1 MTYHDYL
8 IKIKRNRKIILLFQL
23 LITCLIIIIWQL
35 LTDLNIIDSFIISSP
50 KNILNTIITLYKE
63 NNLFIHILTTIN
75 EVIISFSITTI
86 LSIVLA
92 LILYNYNTLYKIF
105 DPFITLINSLPKVAL
120 GPLFIIWIGSNIKSV
135 ITISVLIS
143 LIVSLQTI
151 LNGFQNTDKL
161 KIKLLKTFNASKLD
175 ILINVVLKENKSVIL
190 NTLKINISMCLI
202 GLITGEFLTS
212 KSGLGYLILYGT
224 QVFDL
229 NLVMSSLFILLI
241 ISFILYKIVILL
253 IKKYLREKDNLSLE
267 EKKEI

>member
-8 IKIKRNRKIILLFQL
+8 IKIKRNRKTILLFQL

-202 GLITGEFLTS
+202 GVITGEFLTS

-253 IKKYLREKDNLSLE
+253 IKK
-267 EKKEI
+267 

>member
-23 LITCLIIIIWQL
+23 LITCSIIIIWQL

-202 GLITGEFLTS
+202 GVITGEFLTS

-253 IKKYLREKDNLSLE
+253 IKK
-267 EKKEI
+267 

>member
-23 LITCLIIIIWQL
+23 LITCSIIIIWQL

-202 GLITGEFLTS
+202 GVITGEFLTS

-224 QVFDL
+224 QVYA
-229 NLVMSSLFILLI
+229 IL
-241 ISFILYKIVILL
+241 SYPK
-253 IKKYLREKDNLSLE
+253 
-267 EKKEI
+267 

>member
-1 MTYHDYL
+1 MWC
-8 IKIKRNRKIILLFQL
+8 ILFSISGISTKYFFYFCKL
-23 LITCLIIIIWQL
+23 LRF
-35 LTDLNIIDSFIISSP
+35 DSIIDS
-50 KNILNTIITLYKE
+50 NW
-63 NNLFIHILTTIN
+63 
-75 EVIISFSITTI
+75 
-86 LSIVLA
+86 
-92 LILYNYNTLYKIF
+92 
-105 DPFITLINSLPKVAL
+105 
-120 GPLFIIWIGSNIKSV
+120 G
-135 ITISVLIS
+135 TISVLIS

-202 GLITGEFLTS
+202 GVITGEFLTS

-253 IKKYLREKDNLSLE
+253 IKK
-267 EKKEI
+267 

>member
-23 LITCLIIIIWQL
+23 LITCL
-35 LTDLNIIDSFIISSP
+35 ISSP

-202 GLITGEFLTS
+202 GVITGEFLTS

-253 IKKYLREKDNLSLE
+253 IKK
-267 EKKEI
+267 

>member
-151 LNGFQNTDKL
+151 LNGFQNTDEL

-202 GLITGEFLTS
+202 GVITGEFLTS

-253 IKKYLREKDNLSLE
+253 IKK
-267 EKKEI
+267 

>member
-143 LIVSLQTI
+143 LIISLQTI

-202 GLITGEFLTS
+202 GVITGEFLTS

-253 IKKYLREKDNLSLE
+253 IKK
-267 EKKEI
+267 

>member
-92 LILYNYNTLYKIF
+92 LILYNYNTLYKIL

-202 GLITGEFLTS
+202 GVITGEFLTS

-253 IKKYLREKDNLSLE
+253 IKK
-267 EKKEI
+267 

>member
-8 IKIKRNRKIILLFQL
+8 IKIKRNRKTILLFQL

-143 LIVSLQTI
+143 LIISLQTI

-202 GLITGEFLTS
+202 GVITGEFLTS

-253 IKKYLREKDNLSLE
+253 IKK
-267 EKKEI
+267 

>member
-202 GLITGEFLTS
+202 GVITGEFLTS

-241 ISFILYKIVILL
+241 ISFIPYKIVILL
-253 IKKYLREKDNLSLE
+253 IKK
-267 EKKEI
+267 

>member
-92 LILYNYNTLYKIF
+92 LILYNYNTLCKIF

-202 GLITGEFLTS
+202 GVITGEFLTS

-253 IKKYLREKDNLSLE
+253 IKK
-267 EKKEI
+267 

>member
-202 GLITGEFLTS
+202 GVITGEFLTS

-253 IKKYLREKDNLSLE
+253 IKK
-267 EKKEI
+267 

>member
-190 NTLKINISMCLI
+190 NTLKIKISMCLI
-202 GLITGEFLTS
+202 GVITGEFLTS

-253 IKKYLREKDNLSLE
+253 IKK
-267 EKKEI
+267 

>member
-135 ITISVLIS
+135 ITIS

-202 GLITGEFLTS
+202 GVITGEFLTS

-253 IKKYLREKDNLSLE
+253 IKK
-267 EKKEI
+267 